1 METPSSSINTCH
13 VPGSR
18 RCVGPQGGNQ
28 WDHRGHFFA
37 AAAEAMRR
45 LLVEKARRNKRRKHG
60 GGRRRVSLD
69 EVADSIVKLIVTR
82 LGAPSP

>member
-1 METPSSSINTCH
+1 
-13 VPGSR
+13 
-18 RCVGPQGGNQ
+18 
-28 WDHRGHFFA
+28 
-37 AAAEAMRR
+37 MRR